1 MPIRITNEIRLLTIQ
16 SFMQEL
22 EHEFVKMQDAM
33 EKEWREMEANNT
45 YPYTRQ
51 LMISFMNTL
60 SNIEGCFVIQDDEVN
75 EGMEELNA

>member
-1 MPIRITNEIRLLTIQ
+1 MPIRITNEIRLRTIQ

-33 EKEWREMEANNT
+33 EKEWMEMEANNT

-51 LMISFMNTL
+51 IIISFMNTL
-60 SNIEGCFVIQDDEVN
+60 ANIAGGFEIQDDEVN
-75 EGMEELNA
+75 EVMEELNA